1 MQVVGS
7 DTLKPYTDLLPSRTG
22 IYVSPRGL
30 NPAGNKASV
39 SLLGADPSRPARIR
53 PLLSPSERAPGPM
66 SASPSQKACAQS
78 HAA

>member
-7 DTLKPYTDLLPSRTG
+7 DTLKPYTGLLPSRTS

-39 SLLGADPSRPARIR
+39 SLPDPSVPASVRR
-53 PLLSPSERAPGPM
+53 GR
-66 SASPSQKACAQS
+66 
-78 HAA
+78 